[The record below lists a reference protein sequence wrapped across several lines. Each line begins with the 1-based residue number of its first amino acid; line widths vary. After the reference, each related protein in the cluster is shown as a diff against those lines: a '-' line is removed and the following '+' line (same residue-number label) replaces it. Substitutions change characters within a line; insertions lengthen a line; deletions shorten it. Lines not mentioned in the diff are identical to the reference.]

1 MEEGVPMNF
10 TQIAKKLGISRQAVQ
25 QSYHRA
31 LYKLSKIPEIRERA
45 LDLGIPVDEGLILK
59 AHSVVVGNRKGKR

>member
-1 MEEGVPMNF
+1 MEEEDVCMNF

-31 LYKLSKIPEIRERA
+31 LIKLSKIPEVRERA
-45 LDLGIPVDEGLILK
+45 LDLGIPVDENRIAQ
-59 AHSVVVGNRKGKR
+59 AHLATAGRKKL